1 MFFENLEQTV
11 GNGLMKLLTAK
22 QKLPRSRFLPEVQ
35 GGNNSTSL
43 KKSNQAICIVT
54 VKK

>member
-22 QKLPRSRFLPEVQ
+22 QKLPRLRFLPEVQ

-43 KKSNQAICIVT
+43 KKSNQAIYIVT